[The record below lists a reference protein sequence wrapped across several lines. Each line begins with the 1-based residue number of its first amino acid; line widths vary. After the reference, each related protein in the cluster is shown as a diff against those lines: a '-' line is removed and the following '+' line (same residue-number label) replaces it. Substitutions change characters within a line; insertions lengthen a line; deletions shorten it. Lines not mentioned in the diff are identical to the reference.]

1 MGAAGI
7 VAIVLLT
14 ALLLVR
20 KPSPPSGLENG
31 DFAND
36 CCGSLTL
43 REGQIIL
50 NGKSATSYTIGHDAD
65 GFYILPRNYV
75 GGFDEIGFE
84 IDGSR
89 AAARSHIAYR
99 TSHPKSLLV
108 PGGSKTYRFKRRLP
122 VGPSASPFL
131 HELATNQ

>member
-89 AAARSHIAYR
+89 PAVGLRLDRISHIAYR
-99 TSHPKSLLV
+99 IRQACSSRV
-108 PGGSKTYRFKRRLP
+108 AARRTDSSD
-122 VGPSASPFL
+122 GCPSALQL
-131 HELATNQ
+131 HLFFTN